1 MRTSASTNT
10 LNKLINTAIN
20 INVKLF
26 KLQQEL
32 RDDPQARV
40 VLTDKRPPLRNLW
53 RNNNTNRGQRGS
65 QYRPNTGRRIH
76 NDTGNRYYGPAAI
89 DLSNINKGLNDW
101 NRKQSK
107 GSN

>member
-32 RDDPQARV
+32 RDDLQARV
-40 VLTDKRPPLRNLW
+40 VLTNKRLLLRNLW
-53 RNNNTNRGQRGS
+53 RNNNNCGQR
-65 QYRPNTGRRIH
+65 N
-76 NDTGNRYYGPAAI
+76 
-89 DLSNINKGLNDW
+89 
-101 NRKQSK
+101 
-107 GSN
+107 